1 MIKVWYT
8 AGSGIPDL
16 FSTLVW
22 TAYWVRMQNV
32 AQEMEQAA
40 LASAVCLASY
50 SISCATFRVPNRYL
64 FF

>member
-1 MIKVWYT
+1 MTELHSIHRGGGFGDCGAYMIKVWYT

-32 AQEMEQAA
+32 AQEME
-40 LASAVCLASY
+40 
-50 SISCATFRVPNRYL
+50 
-64 FF
+64 